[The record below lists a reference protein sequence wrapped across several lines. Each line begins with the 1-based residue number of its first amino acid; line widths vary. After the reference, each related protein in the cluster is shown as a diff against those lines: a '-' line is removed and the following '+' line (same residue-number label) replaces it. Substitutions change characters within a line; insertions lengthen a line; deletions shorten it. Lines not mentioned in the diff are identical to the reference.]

1 MYQPAISKRAAQVIE
16 EKKLEKR
23 TQTKPKFT
31 VFYVI
36 SVIVLDIV
44 SKLSIIS
51 FDKETII
58 SYRNCFDNSIT
69 ITIKR

>member
-1 MYQPAISKRAAQVIE
+1 MKK
-16 EKKLEKR
+16 KKLEKR

-51 FDKETII
+51 FDNETII
-58 SYRNCFDNSIT
+58 SYQVCYDNSIE